1 MPDSTQELHSSPLDL
16 SLLLEGAKKLAR
28 KAGCAIKTI
37 YDNGDYTEYTK
48 DDESPVTSAD
58 YAANEVLVKGL
69 QELAPDI
76 PIVSEES
83 PIKELTVRGN
93 WQRYWLLDPLDGTQ
107 EFISRSGDFAV
118 NIALVENGWPV
129 LGIIYSPIQN
139 KLYYAQKSKGAF
151 RECVKGVR
159 ELQVKKKPGELR
171 VVISRVQTLDTV
183 TRHFNDSQLNKV
195 TFHKLGSCSL
205 KNCFVAEGKADCY
218 LRVGPTGEWDT
229 GASQVILEEAGGQ
242 LLDAEFNALS
252 YNRRETL
259 NNPDFMALGH
269 PDLNWSEIIIPH
281 KTERK
286 L

>member
-1 MPDSTQELHSSPLDL
+1 MPDSTKEPHSSPIDL
-16 SLLLEGAKKLAR
+16 GALLEGAKKLAR
-28 KAGCAIKTI
+28 EAGCAIKTI
-37 YDNGDYTEYTK
+37 YENGDYTEYTK
-48 DDESPVTSAD
+48 DDSSPVTSAD

-69 QELAPDI
+69 QELAPFI
-76 PIVSEES
+76 PIISEES
-83 PIKELTVRGN
+83 PIKSLSEREN
-93 WQRYWLLDPLDGTQ
+93 WKCYWLLDPLDGTQ

-129 LGIIYSPIQN
+129 LGIIYSPIQD

-151 RECVKGVR
+151 RQCVKGTR
-159 ELQVKKKPGELR
+159 ELKVRKKPGELR

-183 TRHFNDSQLNKV
+183 TRYFNDRQVDKV

-218 LRVGPTGEWDT
+218 LRIGPTGEWDT

-242 LLDAEFNALS
+242 LLDAEFNALT
-252 YNRRETL
+252 YNQRETL
-259 NNPDFMALGH
+259 GNPDFMALGH
-269 PDLNWSEIIIPH
+269 PELNWLNIITPH
-281 KTERK
+281 KTERN

>member
-1 MPDSTQELHSSPLDL
+1 MPDLTQAPHSSNTDL
-16 SLLLEGAKKLAR
+16 SVLLDGAKRLAR
-28 KAGCAIKTI
+28 EAGCAIKCI
-37 YDNGDYTEYTK
+37 YDDGDYTKFTK
-48 DDESPVTSAD
+48 DDSSPVTSAD

-69 QELAPDI
+69 ARLSPDI
-76 PIVSEES
+76 PIISEES
-83 PIKELTVRGN
+83 PIKALAIREK

-129 LGIIYSPIQN
+129 LGIIYSPIQH

-151 RECVKGVR
+151 RECVKGTR
-159 ELQVKKKPGELR
+159 ELSVKKKSGELR
-171 VVISRVQTLDTV
+171 VVISRVQSLDTV
-183 TRHFNDSQLNKV
+183 TRHFNDAQLNKI

-252 YNRRETL
+252 YNQRETL
-259 NNPDFMALGH
+259 GNPDFMALGH
-269 PDLNWSEIIIPH
+269 PDLNWKDIIIPH
-281 KTERK
+281 KTERDY
-286 L
+286 